1 MPVENKENS
10 IMNIDK
16 IEKQTTENIRA
27 KANLIWEIATHLVGL
42 YKPHEYGKVI
52 LPMTVL
58 KRFDDILAPTK
69 ETVVKKAEELQAQ
82 GMIPALMDGILSQT
96 SGYQF
101 YNKSKFD
108 FKKLLAEPDNIE
120 ENFEDYIHGFSENVQ
135 DILTRFKFAD
145 EIKTMNSGNVLYVVI
160 QEFNSEKGDMSLGK
174 ITSADMGYIFE
185 ELVRK
190 FSESYDEQ
198 AGAHFTS
205 RDIIY
210 LMTELLV
217 APEKDNIKVHGCS
230 KTAYDMTMG
239 TSQMLGCLEEK
250 LKDIN
255 DNATV
260 DCFGQEFNPETF
272 AIAKADMLIKG
283 SNASRMMY
291 GDTLSDDKFSGYEF
305 DYIISNPPFGID
317 WKKERTAVQD
327 EAKLGYDG
335 RFGPGLPAIS
345 DGQMLFLLN
354 GVKKLKE
361 GAGRMAIIQN
371 GSSLFTGDAGSGAS
385 EIRRYVITEDLV
397 EAIVQLPTDLFYN
410 TGISTY
416 IWLISKN
423 KSDERKGKIQLI
435 DASKCF
441 EKRRKNIGNK
451 RVDLSSN
458 CIDLIVNAYN
468 DFSNDTYQNGD
479 LSVESKVFDNDY
491 FGYTKVTVL
500 TPILDENGQPIL
512 KKGKPQPDKAK
523 TDTESIP
530 LNEDIDEFIKKNVLP
545 YNEFAYLDRKKNKIG
560 YEIPFTRLFYKFV
573 PPTPSKDIF
582 AEIKALEEEET
593 TLMKE
598 LFGKEN

>member
-1 MPVENKENS
+1 
-10 IMNIDK
+10 MNIDK

-58 KRFDDILAPTK
+58 KRFDDILSPTK
-69 ETVVKKAEELQAQ
+69 EAVVKKAEELQTQ

-217 APEKDNIKVHGCS
+217 APEKDNIKAHGCS

-345 DGQMLFLLN
+345 DGQMLFMLN

-458 CIDLIVNAYN
+458 CIDLIVEAYN
-468 DFSNDTYQNGD
+468 NFSNDTYQNGD

-500 TPILDENGQPIL
+500 TPVLDENGQPIL
-512 KKGKPQPDKAK
+512 KKSKPQPDKSK

-530 LNEDIDEFIKKNVLP
+530 LNEDIDEFIKKNVLL
-545 YNEFAYLDRKKNKIG
+545 YNEFAYLDRKKDKIG

-573 PPTPSKDIF
+573 PPTPSEDIF
-582 AEIKALEEEET
+582 TEIKALEEEET
-593 TLMKE
+593 TLMKD